1 MYTCL
6 IGGGGFIGSYLV
18 DELINS
24 GRDVLVLGRKAQ
36 PAQPINPRAKYIQC
50 DFGCRDLLAH
60 HIKNVEEIIHLAHTT
75 VPKTSFSDPLFD
87 LQSNLP
93 SNIGLIEE
101 ALKLNHLK
109 TLLFVSSGG
118 TVYGPK
124 YIMPISEE
132 ELSTPISPYGISK
145 QTIERYMLMYHHVS
159 DLPSIIVRPAN
170 AYGKGQKPFTG
181 QGFIATAMGFAVEG
195 NPITLY
201 GQNGTVRDYVHVKDI
216 AKGILAALTHGQKGQ
231 KYNIGTGLGRNNR
244 EVLELIQKFASKDGI
259 NINVKVE
266 QARRYDVD
274 ANVLSYE
281 KLRSCS
287 GWKPQIQFDDG
298 VYEMWQHLK
307 NTI

>member
-1 MYTCL
+1 MHTCL

-18 DELINS
+18 DELIAS
-24 GRDVLVLGRKAQ
+24 GRDVLVLGRKEQ
-36 PAQPINPRAKYIQC
+36 PSQPINTKAKYIQC

-60 HIKNVEEIIHLAHTT
+60 HIKSAEEIIHLAHTT

-93 SNIGLIEE
+93 INIGLIEE
-101 ALKLNHLK
+101 SLKLNHLK

-124 YIMPISEE
+124 FSMPISED

-145 QTIERYMLMYHHVS
+145 QTIERYLLMYHYVS
-159 DLPSIIVRPAN
+159 DLPTIIVRPAN

-181 QGFIATAMGFAVEG
+181 QGFIATAMGFAIERSPVT
-195 NPITLY
+195 IY
-201 GQNGTVRDYVHVKDI
+201 GQNGTIRDYVHVRDV
-216 AKGILAALTHGQKGQ
+216 AKGILAALNHGEKGN

-244 EVLELIQKFASKDGI
+244 QVLEYIQKLASKDGI
-259 NINVKVE
+259 NIKVNVEPSRK
-266 QARRYDVD
+266 YDVD

-281 KLRSCS
+281 KLRTCS
-287 GWKPQIQFDDG
+287 SWKPKVEFEDG
-298 VYEMWQHLK
+298 IDEMWQHLK
-307 NTI
+307 RTI

>member
-6 IGGGGFIGSYLV
+6 IGGGGFIGGYLV
-18 DELINS
+18 NELIES
-24 GRDVLVLGRKAQ
+24 GRDVLVLGRKEL
-36 PAQPINPRAKYIQC
+36 PAQPINPKAKYLQC

-60 HIKNVEEIIHLAHTT
+60 YLKNVEEVVHLAHTT

-93 SNIGLIEE
+93 INIGLIEE
-101 ALKLNHLK
+101 VLKLNHLK

-124 YIMPISEE
+124 YSMPISED

-145 QTIERYMLMYHHVS
+145 QTIERYLLMYHHVS
-159 DLPSIIVRPAN
+159 NLPTIIMRPAN
-170 AYGKGQKPFTG
+170 AYGKGQRPFTG
-181 QGFIATAMGFAVEG
+181 QGFIATAMGCAIEG

-216 AKGILAALTHGQKGQ
+216 AKGILAALTYGEKGQ

-244 EVLELIQKFASKDGI
+244 EVLEHIQKLASKDGI
-259 NINVKVE
+259 NISIKVE
-266 QARRYDVD
+266 PARRFDVE

-281 KLRSCS
+281 KLRTCS
-287 GWKPQIQFDDG
+287 GWEPKVKFDDG
-298 VYEMWQHLK
+298 IDEMWQHLK

>member
-24 GRDVLVLGRKAQ
+24 GREVLVLGRKTQ
-36 PAQPINPRAKYIQC
+36 PTQFIHPKAKYAQC
-50 DFGCRDLLAH
+50 DFGCQELLAH
-60 HIKNVEEIIHLAHTT
+60 HIHRAEEIVHLAHTT

-93 SNIGLIEE
+93 VNIGLIQE
-101 ALKLNHLK
+101 ALKLKHLK

-124 YIMPISEE
+124 YSMPISED

-145 QTIERYMLMYHHVS
+145 QTIERYLLMYHHVS
-159 DLPSIIVRPAN
+159 DLPTVIVRPAN

-181 QGFIATAMGFAVEG
+181 QGFISTAMGSAIEG
-195 NPITLY
+195 IPVTLY
-201 GQNGTVRDYVHVKDI
+201 GQNGTIRDYVHVKDI
-216 AKGILAALTHGQKGQ
+216 ARGILAALTHGEKGQ
-231 KYNIGTGLGRNNR
+231 KYNIGTSLGRNNR
-244 EVLELIQKFASKDGI
+244 EVLNQIQKLAYKDGI
-259 NINVKVE
+259 NIKVNIE
-266 QARRYDVD
+266 PTRKYDVD
-274 ANVLSYE
+274 ANVLSYS
-281 KLRSCS
+281 KLKTCS
-287 GWKPQIQFDDG
+287 GWEPKVVFEEAID
-298 VYEMWQHLK
+298 EMWQHLK

>member
-6 IGGGGFIGSYLV
+6 IGGGGFIGSYLA
-18 DELINS
+18 DELIES
-24 GRDVLVLGRKAQ
+24 GRDVLVLGRKIL
-36 PAQPINPRAKYIQC
+36 PERHLNPKAKYLQC
-50 DFGCRDLLAH
+50 DFGYRDILAQQL
-60 HIKNVEEIIHLAHTT
+60 KNVEEIVHLAHTT

-93 SNIGLIEE
+93 INLVLIEE

-124 YIMPISEE
+124 YSMPISED

-145 QTIERYMLMYHHVS
+145 QTIERYLLMYHHVS

-170 AYGKGQKPFTG
+170 AYGIGQKPFTG
-181 QGFIATAMGFAVEG
+181 QGFIATAMGFAIKG

-216 AKGILAALTHGQKGQ
+216 AKGILAAMTHGEKGH
-231 KYNIGTGLGRNNR
+231 KYNISTGLGRNNR
-244 EVLELIQKFASKDGI
+244 EVLKHIQMHASKDGI
-259 NINVKVE
+259 NISINVE
-266 QARRYDVD
+266 PARRFDVE

-281 KLRSCS
+281 KLRTCS
-287 GWKPQIQFDDG
+287 GWEPKVKFDDG
-298 VYEMWQHLK
+298 IDEMWQHLK
-307 NTI
+307 STI